1 MSNEREAMA
10 RIQAY
15 LNERVP
21 VRGIDQELIHCM
33 NDKELRVSDIVAL
46 LAARQSAGAN
56 ETTLRVL
63 SSHAIRK
70 HEGVTI
76 FGDPA
81 QVLKVMA
88 AIEAAGATGQE
99 PVGVIERD
107 EVNGWHMNALID
119 WEKIGLGTKL
129 YAAPIDDNG
138 AKAHEFMATR
148 TASGP
153 ELHAALA
160 ASQPVESKRVEL
172 TEAQWRTIQAPT
184 GNLLFDAGVHSACT
198 RIRELLAAD
207 ALYSQAERI
216 QALEAKCAELSIA
229 LTAMANEFVK
239 VCPVYYYSEPWAHDR
254 NAVLKSA
261 RDVIAAQAG
270 SKEAS

>member
-1 MSNEREAMA
+1 MSEEREFAHA
-10 RIQAY
+10 EWRQSFFDRTSREPTPSEAWYAALKWQA
-15 LNERVP
+15 
-21 VRGIDQELIHCM
+21 G
-33 NDKELRVSDIVAL
+33 
-46 LAARQSAGAN
+46 RQSAGAN

-88 AIEAAGATGQE
+88 AIESAGATGQE

-107 EVNGWHMNALID
+107 EINGWHMNALID

-172 TEAQWRTIQAPT
+172 TDDALDE
-184 GNLLFDAGVHSACT
+184 LFDLALRSTCSRDRFKA
-198 RIRELLAAD
+198 RAIELLARA
-207 ALYSQAERI
+207 S
-216 QALEAKCAELSIA
+216 AKGE
-229 LTAMANEFVK
+229 
-239 VCPVYYYSEPWAHDR
+239 
-254 NAVLKSA
+254 
-261 RDVIAAQAG
+261 
-270 SKEAS
+270 

>member
-56 ETTLRVL
+56 ETALRVL

-88 AIEAAGATGQE
+88 AIESAGATGQE

-107 EVNGWHMNALID
+107 EVNGWHMNALVD
-119 WEKIGLGTKL
+119 WEKIGVGTKL
-129 YAAPIDDNG
+129 YAAPIGDNG
-138 AKAHEFMATR
+138 AFVV
-148 TASGP
+148 P
-153 ELHAALA
+153 ERRRGETFAEWAKRA
-160 ASQPVESKRVEL
+160 YEQNASQPAESKRVEL
-172 TEAQWRTIQAPT
+172 TDEEIGHLRLIVSFCETLSSIERGSYA
-184 GNLLFDAGVHSACT
+184 D
-198 RIRELLAAD
+198 D
-207 ALYSQAERI
+207 ALR
-216 QALEAKCAELSIA
+216 ALRLFLARASAKGA
-229 LTAMANEFVK
+229 
-239 VCPVYYYSEPWAHDR
+239 
-254 NAVLKSA
+254 
-261 RDVIAAQAG
+261 
-270 SKEAS
+270 

>member
-56 ETTLRVL
+56 ETALRVL

-88 AIEAAGATGQE
+88 AIESAGATGQE
-99 PVGVIERD
+99 AVAWMHKQGDFLEPSLRQLDSGELSR
-107 EVNGWHMNALID
+107 GWTQEPLF
-119 WEKIGLGTKL
+119 
-129 YAAPIDDNG
+129 YAAPIGDNG
-138 AKAHEFMATR
+138 AFVV
-148 TASGP
+148 P
-153 ELHAALA
+153 ERRRGETFAEWAKRA
-160 ASQPVESKRVEL
+160 YEQNASQPAESKRVEL
-172 TEAQWRTIQAPT
+172 TDEEIGHLRLIVSFCETLSSIERGSYA
-184 GNLLFDAGVHSACT
+184 D
-198 RIRELLAAD
+198 D
-207 ALYSQAERI
+207 ALR
-216 QALEAKCAELSIA
+216 ALRLFLARASAKGA
-229 LTAMANEFVK
+229 
-239 VCPVYYYSEPWAHDR
+239 
-254 NAVLKSA
+254 
-261 RDVIAAQAG
+261 
-270 SKEAS
+270 